1 MNKFKGGGITT
12 CQTSIYQ
19 VLRHLVAT
27 KLLVSKVNFRI
38 LTLTLAIT
46 MSMFWG
52 GKVMGQNFTPSS
64 GANAPTANDLPYID
78 ALSTSPPNATLAKSP
93 FRYNPGTRQF
103 SYGNYSSGSYTYPL
117 QSLANLNF
125 LSTKTFS
132 FQPNSTSLSY
142 YATMGYDRNSSS
154 DYFGLRFMT
163 NDGSQGSNLDYD
175 AMFIDG
181 FTTNIGIGNTSPKE
195 ALHINRTAQGW
206 SEYTNNATILVGP
219 YNFYRQGNMTGAY
232 KSSGADGGYY
242 FADQTKGMSGSPI
255 TDNGEGDWY
264 AWYNNSNHARLKT
277 MTDWD
282 VLTVEAHKFYP
293 SQNQTTNQTG
303 IVTMSVGSSHARLS
317 GSAGTHNDNSAIQG
331 YMAVADVWN
340 IHGETGPNNDGD
352 GRMVIQSGNDGLE
365 PIIFQTYCDYCT
377 NNSPRNMKTQM
388 MTLHPN
394 GIVSVGFP
402 VDGTNWT
409 TINNKPLST
418 TATNYLLVVNDGIA
432 AKDFHVTATPWAD
445 YVFDKDYKL
454 MSLKET
460 EDYIKTNHHLP
471 EIPTT
476 QEVKENGVNL
486 GEMQAKILKKVEE
499 LTLHII
505 ELKKENEELKALIN
519 K

>member
-1 MNKFKGGGITT
+1 
-12 CQTSIYQ
+12 
-19 VLRHLVAT
+19 
-27 KLLVSKVNFRI
+27 
-38 LTLTLAIT
+38 
-46 MSMFWG
+46 MSVFWG
-52 GKVMGQNFTPSS
+52 GKVKGQNFTPSS

-93 FRYNPGTRQF
+93 FRYNPGNRQF

-181 FTTNIGIGNTSPKE
+181 FTTNIGIGNTTPKE

-206 SEYTNNATILVGP
+206 SGYTNSATILVGP
-219 YNFYRQGNMTGAY
+219 YNFYNQGNMNGAY
-232 KSSGADGGYY
+232 KSSGTDGGYY
-242 FADQTKGMSGSPI
+242 FADQHRGTTANPI
-255 TDNGEGDWY
+255 TNTGEGDWY
-264 AWYNNSNHARLKT
+264 GWYDQDNHARLKT

-282 VLTVEAHKFYP
+282 VLTMDVHKFYP
-293 SQNQTTNQTG
+293 PS
-303 IVTMSVGSSHARLS
+303 GSSVTQNGTVLMYI
-317 GSAGTHNDNSAIQG
+317 GSCSTSNTGYLAYYNGNHNDNSGVQG
-331 YMAVADVWN
+331 FMATTNRWKIYGA
-340 IHGETGPNNDGD
+340 TGPNGDGD
-352 GRMVIQSGNDGLE
+352 GRMIIETGTTGSNAGKARPMVFQSRIDPSGSSGDYTT
-365 PIIFQTYCDYCT
+365 PI
-377 NNSPRNMKTQM
+377 
-388 MTLHPN
+388 MTMHGN
-394 GIVSVGFP
+394 GIVSIGFP
-402 VDGTNWT
+402 VDGTNWN
-409 TINNKPLST
+409 TINNKLYPFPL
-418 TATNYLLVVNDGIA
+418 ATPTYQLIVNSGIA
-432 AKDFHVTATPWAD
+432 ATEVNVTSSPWAD

-460 EDYIKTNHHLP
+460 EEYIRNNHHLP